1 MAIYSRYSSI
11 LDSTGKELTVRAAL
25 GLINQIQSEVLT
37 EQEDD
42 FDAETRWAIAWFEL
56 NGFSDGSFG
65 DAEVLTKAKTTAVS
79 SLEHARLVLSRGG
92 KVRLLRPE
100 QLPADWDPA
109 VGRLTVWAMTHHLL
123 RVYYHEKA
131 GDEATANLLRKFGS
145 KGDLARDLALR
156 LFRISEK
163 KGLLIEAQA
172 YNALGLGWSELA
184 HLAKT
189 VVVSAPQQARLI

>member
-25 GLINQIQSEVLT
+25 GMINQIQSEVLT

-65 DAEVLTKAKTTAVS
+65 DAEVLTKAKTTTVS
-79 SLEHARLVLSRGG
+79 SLDHARLVLSGGG

-109 VGRLTVWAMTHHLL
+109 RREANGMGNDPPFVTRLLSRESGR
-123 RVYYHEKA
+123 
-131 GDEATANLLRKFGS
+131 
-145 KGDLARDLALR
+145 
-156 LFRISEK
+156 
-163 KGLLIEAQA
+163 
-172 YNALGLGWSELA
+172 
-184 HLAKT
+184 
-189 VVVSAPQQARLI
+189 